1 MDPLRLSG
9 FTGRKR
15 SATLLGHLTDV
26 PFFVNENIGQKILS
40 KDLENIVKKVASG
53 KTLTSAERSLV
64 EKAYGTSGDVKFAK
78 TIVELS
84 EILGV
89 SRKTIVRLRKLK
101 GSPKPCSDGRHNV
114 AKWRD
119 FVRKHDLKEP
129 DSPEDEELKTRK
141 LLAEVKQAEI
151 KPEHYHKKGALAAPR
166 QPDRVNFF
174 KESDISQFYIVQ
186 GRKYDPKELDIIE
199 KQVNVPIKRA
209 IQRKYYTPEKKAILD
224 TLRKQK
230 KVKEFREIA
239 EKIKQDIAFDWN
251 ANPNKIYMT
260 EEKRNAYINEGGI
273 HHLDKEYTVF
283 GEVIEGFEVIDKI
296 AALPTD
302 GNDRPITDVR
312 IKVRILSE

>member
-1 MDPLRLSG
+1 MKKGENMKKFFCVLCGICLFYMG
-9 FTGRKR
+9 YAQEKEVKAVIETN
-15 SATLLGHLTDV
+15 LG
-26 PFFVNENIGQKILS
+26 NM
-40 KDLENIVKKVASG
+40 IVKLYNDTPNHRDNFVHLAKAGHYDGSLFYRVIKNFVIQGGSSDSKKAIKGAAIGYG
-53 KTLTSAERSLV
+53 KP
-64 EKAYGTSGDVKFAK
+64 
-78 TIVELS
+78 IV
-84 EILGV
+84 I
-89 SRKTIVRLRKLK
+89 
-101 GSPKPCSDGRHNV
+101 D
-114 AKWRD
+114 
-119 FVRKHDLKEP
+119 
-129 DSPEDEELKTRK
+129 
-141 LLAEVKQAEI
+141 AEI

-251 ANPNKIYMT
+251 ANPNKIYMP

>member
-1 MDPLRLSG
+1 MKKGENMKKFFCVLCGICLFYMG
-9 FTGRKR
+9 YAQEKEVKAVIETN
-15 SATLLGHLTDV
+15 LG
-26 PFFVNENIGQKILS
+26 NM
-40 KDLENIVKKVASG
+40 IVKLYND
-53 KTLTSAERSLV
+53 TPNHR
-64 EKAYGTSGDVKFAK
+64 DNF
-78 TIVELS
+78 
-84 EILGV
+84 
-89 SRKTIVRLRKLK
+89 VRLAKAGPYDGSLFYRVIKNFVIQGGSSDSKKAIK
-101 GSPKPCSDGRHNV
+101 GAAIGYGKPIVID
-114 AKWRD
+114 
-119 FVRKHDLKEP
+119 
-129 DSPEDEELKTRK
+129 
-141 LLAEVKQAEI
+141 AEI

-251 ANPNKIYMT
+251 ANPNKIYMP

-312 IKVRILSE
+312 LKVRILSE

>member
-1 MDPLRLSG
+1 MKKGENMKKFFCVLCGICLFYMG
-9 FTGRKR
+9 YAQEKEVKAVIETN
-15 SATLLGHLTDV
+15 LG
-26 PFFVNENIGQKILS
+26 NM
-40 KDLENIVKKVASG
+40 IVKLYND
-53 KTLTSAERSLV
+53 TPNHR
-64 EKAYGTSGDVKFAK
+64 DKF
-78 TIVELS
+78 
-84 EILGV
+84 
-89 SRKTIVRLRKLK
+89 VRLAKAGHYDGSLFYRVIKNFVIQGGSSDSKKAIK
-101 GSPKPCSDGRHNV
+101 GAAIGYGKPIVID
-114 AKWRD
+114 
-119 FVRKHDLKEP
+119 
-129 DSPEDEELKTRK
+129 
-141 LLAEVKQAEI
+141 AEI

-251 ANPNKIYMT
+251 ANPNKIYMP

>member
-1 MDPLRLSG
+1 MKKGENMKKFFCVLCGICLFYMG
-9 FTGRKR
+9 YAQEKEVKAVIETN
-15 SATLLGHLTDV
+15 LG
-26 PFFVNENIGQKILS
+26 NM
-40 KDLENIVKKVASG
+40 IVKLYND
-53 KTLTSAERSLV
+53 TPNHR
-64 EKAYGTSGDVKFAK
+64 DNF
-78 TIVELS
+78 
-84 EILGV
+84 
-89 SRKTIVRLRKLK
+89 VRLAKAGHYDGSLFYRVIKNFVIQGGSSDSKKAIK
-101 GSPKPCSDGRHNV
+101 GAAIGYGKPIVID
-114 AKWRD
+114 
-119 FVRKHDLKEP
+119 
-129 DSPEDEELKTRK
+129 
-141 LLAEVKQAEI
+141 AEI

-186 GRKYDPKELDIIE
+186 GRKYEPKELDIIE

-251 ANPNKIYMT
+251 ANPNKIYMP

>member
-1 MDPLRLSG
+1 MKKGENMKKFFCVLCGICLFYMG
-9 FTGRKR
+9 YAQEKEVKAVIETN
-15 SATLLGHLTDV
+15 LG
-26 PFFVNENIGQKILS
+26 NM
-40 KDLENIVKKVASG
+40 IVKLYND
-53 KTLTSAERSLV
+53 TPNHR
-64 EKAYGTSGDVKFAK
+64 DNF
-78 TIVELS
+78 
-84 EILGV
+84 
-89 SRKTIVRLRKLK
+89 VRLAKAGPYDGSLFYRVIKNFVIQGGSSDSKKAIK
-101 GSPKPCSDGRHNV
+101 GAAIGYGKPIVID
-114 AKWRD
+114 
-119 FVRKHDLKEP
+119 
-129 DSPEDEELKTRK
+129 
-141 LLAEVKQAEI
+141 AEI

-251 ANPNKIYMT
+251 ANPNKIYMP

>member
-1 MDPLRLSG
+1 MKKGENMKKFFCVLCGICLFYMG
-9 FTGRKR
+9 YAQEKEVKAVIETN
-15 SATLLGHLTDV
+15 LG
-26 PFFVNENIGQKILS
+26 NM
-40 KDLENIVKKVASG
+40 IVKLYND
-53 KTLTSAERSLV
+53 TPNHRDNL
-64 EKAYGTSGDVKFAK
+64 
-78 TIVELS
+78 
-84 EILGV
+84 
-89 SRKTIVRLRKLK
+89 VRLAKARHYDGSLFYRVIKNFVIQGGSSDSKKAIK
-101 GSPKPCSDGRHNV
+101 GAAIGYGKPIVID
-114 AKWRD
+114 
-119 FVRKHDLKEP
+119 
-129 DSPEDEELKTRK
+129 
-141 LLAEVKQAEI
+141 AEI

-251 ANPNKIYMT
+251 ANPNKIYMP

>member
-1 MDPLRLSG
+1 MKKGENMKKFFCVLCGICLFYMG
-9 FTGRKR
+9 YAQEKEVKAVIETN
-15 SATLLGHLTDV
+15 LG
-26 PFFVNENIGQKILS
+26 NM
-40 KDLENIVKKVASG
+40 IVKLYNDTPNHRDNFVR
-53 KTLTSAERSLV
+53 L
-64 EKAYGTSGDVKFAK
+64 AK
-78 TIVELS
+78 TGHYDGSLFYRVIKNFVIQGGSSDSKKAIKGAAIGYGKPIV
-84 EILGV
+84 I
-89 SRKTIVRLRKLK
+89 
-101 GSPKPCSDGRHNV
+101 D
-114 AKWRD
+114 
-119 FVRKHDLKEP
+119 
-129 DSPEDEELKTRK
+129 
-141 LLAEVKQAEI
+141 AEI

-251 ANPNKIYMT
+251 ANPNKIYMP